1 MELWDE
7 YDENWQ
13 LTGGTLVRGEPI
25 LDGSYHIVA
34 EVLVRHVDGDFL
46 LLRRDLSKP
55 FYAGYYEAGTGGSAL
70 KGESPEQAAL
80 RELYEESGIK
90 ADSLAPLYRVCD
102 PKTHSLYAGFLC
114 VTDAPKDSIVL
125 QQGET
130 IAYKWVSAKEFV
142 DFSRSSEAIPAL
154 AARQSEYIKE
164 IS

>member
-7 YDENWQ
+7 YNENWQ
-13 LTGGTLVRGEPI
+13 PTGGTLVRGEPI
-25 LDGSYHIVA
+25 PDGSYHIVA

-46 LLRRDLSKP
+46 MLQRDLSKSA
-55 FYAGYYEAGTGGSAL
+55 YAGYYEAGTGGSAL

-90 ADSLAPLYRVCD
+90 ADKLAPLYRTRD
-102 PKTHSLYAGFLC
+102 PKTHGLYAGFLC

-130 IAYKWVSAKEFV
+130 IAYKWVSAREFI
-142 DFSRSSEAIPAL
+142 DFSRSNEAIPTL